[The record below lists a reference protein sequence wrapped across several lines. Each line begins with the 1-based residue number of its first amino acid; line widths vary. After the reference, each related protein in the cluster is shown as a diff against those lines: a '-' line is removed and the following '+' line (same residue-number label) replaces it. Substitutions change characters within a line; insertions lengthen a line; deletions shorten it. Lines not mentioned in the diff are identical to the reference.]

1 MNDKFLH
8 AICAICNLTSL
19 SVSNLLKILIRNDC
33 EYKLLIKYI
42 YIKFQQETEV
52 IPDRK
57 LLQQTSS
64 SSSSSSHKTDPY
76 LDFFLA
82 LAICNTVVV
91 STATTQRERVSA
103 PFTATVDEK

>member
-1 MNDKFLH
+1 M
-8 AICAICNLTSL
+8 
-19 SVSNLLKILIRNDC
+19 
-33 EYKLLIKYI
+33 
-42 YIKFQQETEV
+42 

-57 LLQQTSS
+57 LFQQISS
-64 SSSSSSHKTDPY
+64 SGSHKIDPY

-91 STATTQRERVSA
+91 SMATAQGERVSA